1 MKFNF
6 NLHLLYLLGA
16 LWTIHSCGEPKNN
29 SSIFIDIQGTI
40 QPDSIQL
47 LNYNNAEAITLKGSG
62 SPFIF
67 HQRQPVNDAFKLN
80 IFKDENVL
88 SKKVFLDGSD
98 IKIKGKLTLD
108 DFIIDTVLNSAI
120 FYKQVQF
127 QTTLDSLKSSKVN
140 DTLINEILL
149 EQIKENINHPL
160 SFEISDYYIEKN
172 KNYKSKLQPLQ
183 LILDQQSND
192 LKTHA
197 LSVHRTLNELLKEEY
212 FDLSQFNFYDRQ
224 GNLSKV
230 NLSHKGDY
238 LIDFW
243 FVQCPPCIRDHKK
256 IAKYLDTL
264 KDHNTE
270 LIGIS
275 IDTVEEKWLNYLN
288 NNHYYWQNYRELGE
302 DNDLVDAMNVWE
314 FPTYILVDN
323 NGVVK
328 TKFYSFEEI
337 ANYFN

>member
-6 NLHLLYLLGA
+6 LHFIGILLL
-16 LWTIHSCGEPKNN
+16 IQSCSDQKNTN
-29 SSIFIDIQGTI
+29 SISIDVLGTI

-47 LNYNNAEAITLKGSG
+47 LNYNHSEAITLKGNNT
-62 SPFIF
+62 PFQF
-67 HQRQPVNDAFKLN
+67 KQTQAVNDAFKIN
-80 IFKDENVL
+80 FYKDGNVM
-88 SKKVFLDGSD
+88 SKKVFLDGND
-98 IKIKGKLTLD
+98 ISITGKLTLD
-108 DFIIDTVLNSAI
+108 GFVIDTVLNSDVY
-120 FYKQVQF
+120 YKQIAFYSTV
-127 QTTLDSLKSSKVN
+127 DSLKTSKIN
-140 DTLINEILL
+140 DSIINSILL
-149 EQIKENINHPL
+149 KQIEANINHPL
-160 SFEISDYYIEKN
+160 SFEISEYYIEKN

-212 FDLSQFNFYDRQ
+212 LDLSQFNFYDRQ

-230 NLSHKGDY
+230 NLNHKGDY

-243 FVQCPPCIRDHKK
+243 FVQCPPCVRDHKK

-288 NNHYYWQNYRELGE
+288 SNNYNWQNYRELGE
-302 DNDLVDAMNVWE
+302 GNDLVDAMNVWE
-314 FPTYILVDN
+314 FPTYILIDN
-323 NGVVK
+323 NGRVK

-337 ANYFN
+337 ANYFK